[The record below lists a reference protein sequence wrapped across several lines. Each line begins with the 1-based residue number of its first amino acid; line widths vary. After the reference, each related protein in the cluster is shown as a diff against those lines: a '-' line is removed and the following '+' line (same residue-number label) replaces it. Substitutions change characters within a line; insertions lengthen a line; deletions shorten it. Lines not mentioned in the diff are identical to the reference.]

1 LRAEESPDTDVIAM
15 ADFQTHITTSTVLGI
30 AGGLAA
36 HAFYE
41 VPLPS
46 CILAG
51 GLCSVAGMLPDL
63 DSDSGVP
70 LRESVAFAAAIIP
83 MMLLERFAK
92 WGFGFEATI
101 LVSAILYLVVRFGVA
116 EALKNYTVH
125 RGMFHSIPA
134 ALISAE
140 LTFLIFDNE
149 NVALRFLNAGAVF
162 TGFMS
167 HLILD
172 ELWSV
177 DVNWGL
183 VRFKSSFGSALKFW
197 GDNAWANFA
206 TYGKL
211 VVLTLLMTRDPAWNN
226 VVEPWMTGRPIA
238 NQDKAWSQQLANW
251 RQLYFQR
258 QYGAIPPNAID
269 HPWNPLHP
277 QAYSNGNGTQFMQQ
291 YPNHYPPTAFDP
303 ARPLTSGST
312 LPLPSQNYNGQPHFM
327 QQSFTQPSF
336 TGQNF
341 TGQNYTG
348 QNLTGQPYQMQPL
361 NYQQPQAYNP
371 ALPFTNPQQLNVAR
385 LPENYSSHA
394 PSIQQY
400 QSPLYQNP
408 TTSPYQSNPLSPTR
422 PSLNPN
428 NWQLPN
434 SPPTTNSLQY
444 QSQYQ
449 TPASSNTAWSAT
461 NWNNPTNFTQLGSG
475 LTPNYQNGMT
485 SVSNNYGGYDST
497 PGYNNANH
505 SPWNQTQKSTLHSY
519 MNQSPWNETP
529 TSRYDT
535 PQYNSVQSY
544 PVPYNSGTQN
554 QSNALDRFPSLQR

>member
-1 LRAEESPDTDVIAM
+1 M

-51 GLCSVAGMLPDL
+51 GLCSIAGMLPDL

-101 LVSAILYLVVRFGVA
+101 LVSAMLYLVVRFGVA

-134 ALISAE
+134 ALIAAE

-149 NVALRFLNAGAVF
+149 NVSLRFLNAGAVF

-197 GDNAWANFA
+197 GNNAWANFT

-211 VVLTLLMTRDPAWNN
+211 VLLTLLMTRDPAWSN

-251 RQLYFQR
+251 RQRYFQR

-269 HPWNPLHP
+269 HPLNPLHP
-277 QAYSNGNGTQFMQQ
+277 QSFATGNGTPFNQQ
-291 YPNHYPPTAFDP
+291 SPNYYPPQAFDP
-303 ARPLTSGST
+303 TRPLTSGA
-312 LPLPSQNYNGQPHFM
+312 
-327 QQSFTQPSF
+327 
-336 TGQNF
+336 NF
-341 TGQNYTG
+341 TGQQYNIPP
-348 QNLTGQPYQMQPL
+348 QNF
-361 NYQQPQAYNP
+361 QQPQAYNP
-371 ALPFTNPQQLNVAR
+371 ALPFTNPLNVAR
-385 LPENYSSHA
+385 LPGNSPSQA
-394 PSIQQY
+394 PAAQTY
-400 QSPLYQNP
+400 QGPLYQTP
-408 TTSPYQSNPLSPTR
+408 TPSPYQLNPLSPSR
-422 PSLNPN
+422 PSMNPQ

-434 SPPTTNSLQY
+434 TPPATNSLQY
-444 QSQYQ
+444 QSQHQ
-449 TPASSNTAWSAT
+449 TPANSNNTAWSAT
-461 NWNNPTNFTQLGSG
+461 NWNNSTNFTQLGSG
-475 LTPNYQNGMT
+475 LAPNYQNGMT
-485 SVSNNYGGYDST
+485 SVSHGYGGYDSAA
-497 PGYNNANH
+497 GYSNANH
-505 SPWNQTQKSTLHSY
+505 NPGNQNQKSTIQSI
-519 MNQSPWNETP
+519 MNQPPWNQSPWNDTP

-535 PQYNSVQSY
+535 PQYNSTQSY
-544 PVPYNSGTQN
+544 PVPYNPGTPS

>member
-1 LRAEESPDTDVIAM
+1 M

-101 LVSAILYLVVRFGVA
+101 LVSAILYLVVRFGFA

-134 ALISAE
+134 ALIAAE

-177 DVNWGL
+177 DVNWGM
-183 VRFKSSFGSALKFW
+183 VRFKNSFGSAVKFW
-197 GDNAWANFA
+197 GDNAWANFT

-211 VVLTLLMTRDPAWNN
+211 VVLTLLMTRDPAWSN
-226 VVEPWMTGRPIA
+226 VVEPWMTGRPIV
-238 NQDKAWSQQLANW
+238 NQDKAWAQQLANW
-251 RQLYFQR
+251 RQRFFQ
-258 QYGAIPPNAID
+258 QEYGAIPPNAVD
-269 HPWNPLHP
+269 HPWHP
-277 QAYSNGNGTQFMQQ
+277 AHAQTYLNGGGLPFAQQ
-291 YPNHYPPTAFDP
+291 SPNFYPPQVFDP
-303 ARPLTSGST
+303 ARPLTSNSSYQGTPTHNSGYSNFANPQYT
-312 LPLPSQNYNGQPHFM
+312 TQPQNFWQPQNY
-327 QQSFTQPSF
+327 
-336 TGQNF
+336 
-341 TGQNYTG
+341 
-348 QNLTGQPYQMQPL
+348 L
-361 NYQQPQAYNP
+361 QPQAYNP
-371 ALPFTNPQQLNVAR
+371 ALPLTSGSPQLNMAK
-385 LPENYSSHA
+385 LPDSYQAHA
-394 PSIQQY
+394 PASFPY
-400 QSPLYQNP
+400 QTPA
-408 TTSPYQSNPLSPTR
+408 TTSPYQLNPSTTSPYQLNPTSPNR
-422 PSLNPN
+422 PSMNPQ
-428 NWQLPN
+428 NWQLPHTT
-434 SPPTTNSLQY
+434 PATNSLQY
-444 QSQYQ
+444 QS
-449 TPASSNTAWSAT
+449 SSPTTNPWVAQDWSGGT
-461 NWNNPTNFTQLGSG
+461 SFTQLGNG
-475 LTPNYQNGMT
+475 LAPSYQNGMT
-485 SVSNNYGGYDST
+485 SVSHGYGGYDSSSR
-497 PGYNNANH
+497 YSNANSYQ
-505 SPWNQTQKSTLHSY
+505 SPTSWNSTPL
-519 MNQSPWNETP
+519 NQSPYGST
-529 TSRYDT
+529 TL
-535 PQYNSVQSY
+535 
-544 PVPYNSGTQN
+544 PYNSGVP
-554 QSNALDRFPSLQR
+554 SNSTGLERFPSLQR

>member
-1 LRAEESPDTDVIAM
+1 MHAAKSSDTDVTAM

-92 WGFGFEATI
+92 WGFSFESTV
-101 LVSAILYLVVRFGVA
+101 LVSAIIYLVVRFGVA

-134 ALISAE
+134 ALIAAE

-149 NVALRFLNAGAVF
+149 NVGLRFLNAGAVF

-197 GDNAWANFA
+197 GDHAWANFA
-206 TYGKL
+206 TYGQL
-211 VVLTLLMTRDPAWNN
+211 VLLTLLMTHDAAWSN

-238 NQDKAWSQQLANW
+238 TKEKAWAQQLANW

-269 HPWNPLHP
+269 HPWNPLH
-277 QAYSNGNGTQFMQQ
+277 QQFNPAARAMQFNQQ
-291 YPNHYPPTAFDP
+291 YPNYYPPQAFDP

-312 LPLPSQNYNGQPHFM
+312 
-327 QQSFTQPSF
+327 QPSGRWYIDEQGF
-336 TGQNF
+336 TRDNMNPYRWYA
-341 TGQNYTG
+341 TPSLNNNTPP
-348 QNLTGQPYQMQPL
+348 NLI
-361 NYQQPQAYNP
+361 QPQNYNP
-371 ALPFTNPQQLNVAR
+371 ALPFTNPNLAR
-385 LPENYSSHA
+385 LPENYQSHA
-394 PSIQQY
+394 PSTAY
-400 QSPLYQNP
+400 PNPLYNTPSYQAP
-408 TTSPYQSNPLSPTR
+408 GTTPYQTNPLSPTR

-428 NWQLPN
+428 NWQLPTTTP
-434 SPPTTNSLQY
+434 STNSFHY

-449 TPASSNTAWSAT
+449 TPSYQSAVTSNNTAWSAA
-461 NWNNPTNFTQLGSG
+461 NWSNPTNFTQLGSG
-475 LTPNYQNGMT
+475 LAPSYQGGMNT
-485 SVSNNYGGYDST
+485 VSHSYNGYDSSLNY
-497 PGYNNANH
+497 PQAN
-505 SPWNQTQKSTLHSY
+505 PY
-519 MNQSPWNETP
+519 GQS
-529 TSRYDT
+529 SM
-535 PQYNSVQSY
+535 
-544 PVPYNSGTQN
+544 PYNTAIP
-554 QSNALDRFPSLQR
+554 SNGSALDRFPSLQR

>member
-1 LRAEESPDTDVIAM
+1 M

-92 WGFGFEATI
+92 WGFSFESTV

-134 ALISAE
+134 ALIAAE

-149 NVALRFLNAGAVF
+149 NVGLRFLNAGAVF

-183 VRFKSSFGSALKFW
+183 VRFKSSFGSAVKFW

-206 TYGKL
+206 TYGQL
-211 VVLTLLMTRDPAWNN
+211 VLLTLLMTHDAAWSN

-238 NQDKAWSQQLANW
+238 TKEKAWAQQLANW
-251 RQLYFQR
+251 RQLYFQK

-269 HPWNPLHP
+269 HPWNPLHQQFNP
-277 QAYSNGNGTQFMQQ
+277 AAQGTQFNQQ
-291 YPNHYPPTAFDP
+291 YPNYYPPQAFDP
-303 ARPLTSGST
+303 ARPLTSGSVLHSGSM
-312 LPLPSQNYNGQPHFM
+312 LPNNTMYPVVPQGYAPL
-327 QQSFTQPSF
+327 
-336 TGQNF
+336 NF
-341 TGQNYTG
+341 TGSSYNTVH
-348 QNLTGQPYQMQPL
+348 QP
-361 NYQQPQAYNP
+361 AYNP
-371 ALPFTNPQQLNVAR
+371 ALPFTNPNNVNVAR
-385 LPENYSSHA
+385 LPENYQSHA
-394 PSIQQY
+394 PASTAYPNSSYTTPQY
-400 QSPLYQNP
+400 QAPLS
-408 TTSPYQSNPLSPTR
+408 TPYQSNPLSPTR

-428 NWQLPN
+428 NWQLPTTT
-434 SPPTTNSLQY
+434 PTTNSLQY

-449 TPASSNTAWSAT
+449 TPSYQSSTGPSSTAWSAT

-475 LTPNYQNGMT
+475 LAPSYQGGMNNVSHHPN
-485 SVSNNYGGYDST
+485 GYDST
-497 PGYNNANH
+497 LNYSHTNSYQT
-505 SPWNQTQKSTLHSY
+505 SPY
-519 MNQSPWNETP
+519 G
-529 TSRYDT
+529 
-535 PQYNSVQSY
+535 NSAA
-544 PVPYNSGTQN
+544 PYNTN
-554 QSNALDRFPSLQR
+554 IPSNGSTLDRFPSLQR

>member
-1 LRAEESPDTDVIAM
+1 MRSSVSLDTDVIAM

-101 LVSAILYLVVRFGVA
+101 LVSAMLYLVVRFGFA

-134 ALISAE
+134 ALIAAE

-162 TGFMS
+162 TGYMS

-183 VRFKSSFGSALKFW
+183 VRFKSSFGNAVKFW
-197 GDNAWANFA
+197 GDNAWANFT

-226 VVEPWMTGRPIA
+226 VVEPWMTGRPIL
-238 NQDKAWSQQLANW
+238 NQDKAWAQQLANW
-251 RQLYFQR
+251 RQLYFQKE
-258 QYGAIPPNAID
+258 YGAIPPNAVD
-269 HPWNPLHP
+269 HPLNPWHAQALFNGGVLPFAQQVPNYYP
-277 QAYSNGNGTQFMQQ
+277 QPA
-291 YPNHYPPTAFDP
+291 HDP
-303 ARPLTSGST
+303 ARPLTSGSAYQGYHGA
-312 LPLPSQNYNGQPHFM
+312 PS
-327 QQSFTQPSF
+327 
-336 TGQNF
+336 
-341 TGQNYTG
+341 NYTG
-348 QNLTGQPYQMQPL
+348 YPL
-361 NYQQPQAYNP
+361 YSNPQHTIQPQSYNP
-371 ALPFTNPQQLNVAR
+371 ALPLTSGSGYNLAR
-385 LPENYSSHA
+385 LPDTYQAHA
-394 PSIQQY
+394 PSAFSNPASTTMSPYQQNPLTNSPY
-400 QSPLYQNP
+400 QS
-408 TTSPYQSNPLSPTR
+408 TSPYQSIPSTTPYQSTSPYQVNPLSPSR
-422 PSLNPN
+422 PSMNPQ
-428 NWQLPN
+428 NWQLPHN
-434 SPPTTNSLQY
+434 TPSTNALQY
-444 QSQYQ
+444 QS
-449 TPASSNTAWSAT
+449 SSAPTNPWVAQDWSTGA
-461 NWNNPTNFTQLGSG
+461 NFTQLGNG
-475 LTPNYQNGMT
+475 LNPNYQNGMT
-485 SVSNNYGGYDST
+485 SVSHSYGGYDSNAR
-497 PGYNNANH
+497 YNNANSYPSTNSWS
-505 SPWNQTQKSTLHSY
+505 SPWST
-519 MNQSPWNETP
+519 TP
-529 TSRYDT
+529 TNNYSPRYNT
-535 PQYNSVQSY
+535 VQPNS
-544 PVPYNSGTQN
+544 NG
-554 QSNALDRFPSLQR
+554 LDRFPSLQR